1 MALRTTDYEDR
12 AMWVQLPQSSR
23 KKISQLR
30 KREKNMLTKK
40 DFVKVIAEQQN
51 TTQKNAEAIINAFV
65 NGVKAVFAK
74 NETLMLSGFAKFESK
89 LQPATLHHLNFDPEH
104 PRTIE
109 VPEKFKHSI
118 KASKTL

>member
-1 MALRTTDYEDR
+1 MKIGLCGFNSHNLH
-12 AMWVQLPQSSR
+12 V
-23 KKISQLR
+23 KKNKSIE
-30 KREKNMLTKK
+30 KERERNMLTKK

-65 NGVKAVFAK
+65 DGIKAVFAK